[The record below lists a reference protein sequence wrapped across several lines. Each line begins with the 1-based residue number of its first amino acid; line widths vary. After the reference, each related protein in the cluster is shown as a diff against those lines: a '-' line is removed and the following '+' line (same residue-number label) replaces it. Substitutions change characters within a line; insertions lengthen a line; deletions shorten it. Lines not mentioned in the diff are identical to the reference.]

1 MVWLLPGP
9 GSYGAEELGGCKDF
23 STLTQSVG
31 GDTCQDVQAGVVV
44 GRKMEPAWKASPQA
58 GSGNS
63 ELPRDRQGKAMSGG
77 AV

>member
-1 MVWLLPGP
+1 MVWLLSGP
-9 GSYGAEELGGCKDF
+9 RSYGAEELGGCKDF

-31 GDTCQDVQAGVVV
+31 GDACQGVRAGVVV
-44 GRKMEPAWKASPQA
+44 GRKMEPAWKASPRA